1 MTMLGRCCLCT
12 PVANSPIYRWARFEG
27 PQATESLGENTAWT
41 NTDFDFTRLNNW
53 GFNGGYWPP
62 KPGGVPENGYCITW
76 SPTSTPTGTNAAG
89 NSYWELKMHPMRIA
103 ADSFGEAYHGKW
115 SQSPQQFGDPAGSYH
130 WFRDQFAYLFP
141 TAPSSA
147 TLGSNSHVWPMTTR
161 AVRWPMGLFWQPGYN
176 VYTFDYYDYLMTVEL
191 THYRVLI
198 GGTAVTGIVELNP
211 ATQGST
217 FGWKIGDE
225 AKYSNAQDIGHGT
238 ADPVRITSGQYNEQT
253 VQIDYWLKVT
263 VTEDTQPGLPQ
274 LPEDGAL
281 PAEPGAEPVNGG
293 PWQILWCEYANFGQP
308 IELYNADYTQ
318 NIDIN
323 DTYRITFADNG
334 PDGASTVD
342 LATGSGWTLEEYDR
356 HDVLR
361 KLIYSGG
368 FLVGRHEIFFVYGV
382 EIPVIT
388 VQIYDASY
396 PFSSNKTQCV
406 YWPQDSLDYDAM
418 HVAPGLSFTPGVWN
432 PAAST
437 TFVPVAI
444 VYGGVLYW
452 SGSSEFPTND
462 SEFIPRFP
470 SSLTLGPV

>member
-1 MTMLGRCCLCT
+1 MTILGRCCLCA
-12 PVANSPIYRWARFEG
+12 PLDSPIYRWARFEG

-89 NSYWELKMHPMRIA
+89 NSYWELKMHPMRIK
-103 ADSFGEAYHGKW
+103 ADSFGEAFHGNVG
-115 SQSPQQFGDPAGSYH
+115 QFPQYFGDPVGSYH

-141 TAPSSA
+141 TAPSST
-147 TLGSNSHVWPMTTR
+147 TLGSNSHVWPMATR
-161 AVRWPMGLFWQPGYN
+161 SIRWPMGLFWQPGYN
-176 VYTFDYYDYLMTVEL
+176 VYTFDYYDYLLAVEL

-198 GGTAVTGIVELNP
+198 GGTAVTGIVELDP
-211 ATQGST
+211 ATQGDT

-225 AKYSNAQDIGHGT
+225 AKFANAQDIGHGT
-238 ADPVRITSGQYNEQT
+238 ANPVRINSNLYNNQT

-274 LPEDGAL
+274 LPSGGAL
-281 PAEPGAEPVNGG
+281 PGNPGAEPANDN

-308 IELYNADYTQ
+308 IELFNADYTQ
-318 NIDIN
+318 NIDSN
-323 DTYRITFADNG
+323 DTYRLTFADNG

-342 LATGSGWTLEEYDR
+342 LATGSGWTLEEYDT
-356 HDVLR
+356 HDVVR

-388 VQIYDASY
+388 MQIYDASY
-396 PFSSNKTQCV
+396 PFSSNSTQCI

-418 HVAPGLSFTPGVWN
+418 YVEPGLSFTPGVWS

-444 VYGGVLYW
+444 RRSPNMYW
-452 SGSSEFPTND
+452 NGSSSFPTND
-462 SEFIPRFP
+462 PEYIPRFP